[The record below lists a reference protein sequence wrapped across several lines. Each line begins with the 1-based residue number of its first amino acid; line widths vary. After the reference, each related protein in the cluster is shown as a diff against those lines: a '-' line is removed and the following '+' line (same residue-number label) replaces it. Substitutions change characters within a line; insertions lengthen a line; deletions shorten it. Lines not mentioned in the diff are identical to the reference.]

1 MGFMKA
7 FCAAYRRNCLCLVCE
22 GKASRIKRAAA
33 QDQAGSSK
41 AARVKRE
48 FIKRV
53 AAGANS
59 PEAVRKIYA
68 KRQGKFKAK
77 S

>member
-1 MGFMKA
+1 M
-7 FCAAYRRNCLCLVCE
+7 RSLE
-22 GKASRIKRAAA
+22 
-33 QDQAGSSK
+33 
-41 AARVKRE
+41 RE

-68 KRQGKFKAK
+68 KRQGKFKPKSQKAK
-77 S
+77 PKSFF